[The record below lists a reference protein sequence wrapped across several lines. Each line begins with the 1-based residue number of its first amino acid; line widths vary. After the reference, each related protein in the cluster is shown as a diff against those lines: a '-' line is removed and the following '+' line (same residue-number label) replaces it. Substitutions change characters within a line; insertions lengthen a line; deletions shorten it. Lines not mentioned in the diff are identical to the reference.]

1 MKTVILFAL
10 TLAAAAHAQ
19 QPVPCLELKQ
29 VKVGHRVLYQGGTA
43 DIKLKFEAMKSGPQN
58 CRVLAESPALGHQL
72 PALEIQDAPG
82 MSAKVGPV
90 GALRFDQPS
99 SATLK
104 AREISAT
111 VALTASLDAIP
122 GEHKLAGSVRYKVIN
137 SQGDVSDEVLS
148 FDVPIKVEPARA
160 GANAQSFPRRHPVWA
175 KVLLPFEIVALIA
188 LLPLIVIAGITG
200 WDGC

>member
-1 MKTVILFAL
+1 MKTMILFAL

-19 QPVPCLELKQ
+19 QPAPCLELKQ
-29 VKVGHRVLYQGGTA
+29 VKVDHRVLYQGGTT
-43 DIKLKFEAMKSGPQN
+43 DIKLKFEARKSGPQN
-58 CRVLAESPALGHQL
+58 CRVLAESPALGRQR
-72 PALEIQDAPG
+72 PALEIQDSPG
-82 MSAKVGPV
+82 VSAKLKSV
-90 GALRFDQPS
+90 GALRFDQSS

-111 VALTASLDAIP
+111 VALTTSLDAIP
-122 GEHKLAGSVRYKVIN
+122 GEHKLAGTVRYKVTN

-148 FDVPIKVEPARA
+148 FDVPVKVEPARA
-160 GANAQSFPRRHPVWA
+160 RANAQSFPRRHPVWD

-188 LLPLIVIAGITG
+188 LLPLVIIAGITG